1 MTQISLFLLLFLK
14 KEAFISKPLCEG
26 KEKLDLV
33 PPVAT
38 TTGPRL
44 QKIDLDRVMS
54 MIAVPV

>member
-1 MTQISLFLLLFLK
+1 LK
-14 KEAFISKPLCEG
+14 NEAFISKLLCER

-38 TTGPRL
+38 TTGPKL
-44 QKIDLDRVMS
+44 QKIDLDRVRS

>member
-1 MTQISLFLLLFLK
+1 LFLK
-14 KEAFISKPLCEG
+14 KEAFISKLLCEG

-38 TTGPRL
+38 TTGPKL